1 MTTQPIV
8 ESGMTFGPY
17 PEGQCFHVE
26 KSGAYAAIQHGVPMA
41 EFLLLR
47 IENERPPV
55 IFVVEAKSSTPQPK
69 TQPDFEDF
77 INDVREKLVNAF
89 SLGWAACL
97 KRHREADTE
106 LPDPFKTL
114 DLSQAQVRFV
124 LVIKGHHESRLPP
137 IQDAMAIALRST
149 VRTWSFNP
157 NSAVAINDVLA
168 EKHGLILS
176 ER

>member
-17 PEGQCFHVE
+17 PDGQCFHVE

-47 IENERPPV
+47 IANGKPPT
-55 IFVVEAKSSTPQPK
+55 ICVVEAKSSTPRPE
-69 TQPDFEDF
+69 TQPNFNDF
-77 INDVREKLVNAF
+77 IDEVREKLVNAF

-106 LPDPFKTL
+106 LPDPFKKL
-114 DLSQAQVRFV
+114 DLSQVKVRFV
-124 LVIKGHHESRLPP
+124 LVIKDHRESWLPP
-137 IQDAMAIALRST
+137 IQDAMAKALRST

-157 NSAVAINDVLA
+157 NAVVAINEVLA
-168 EKHGLILS
+168 EKHGLILPQ
-176 ER
+176 R